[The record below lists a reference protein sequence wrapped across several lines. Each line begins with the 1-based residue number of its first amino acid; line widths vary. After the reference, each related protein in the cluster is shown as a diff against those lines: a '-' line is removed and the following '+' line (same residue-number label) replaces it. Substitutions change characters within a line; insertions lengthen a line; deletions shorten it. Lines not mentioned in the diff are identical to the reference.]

1 MTMADIAGLAVGLLL
16 VVYLFL
22 SVLRPEKF

>member
-1 MTMADIAGLAVGLLL
+1 MTMANIAGLAVGLLL